1 MFQQDPHRGRG
12 AVTDW
17 KVVRPASSAHDTPI
31 RGTVWIDDV
40 SLKKQ
45 AGPFLEKQAGS
56 FLKK

>member
-45 AGPFLEKQAGS
+45 AGPFLEK
-56 FLKK
+56 